1 MAQCIVCKADYTPNQ
16 AQSICPRCGISNQAW
31 DEWRAHDVTH
41 LVEYA
46 LLPMMFPLLL
56 LLAASF
62 AAIILMRASE
72 SLYADGVGSFFLIAT
87 IFFSLLAIG
96 GVVFERY
103 RLRERI
109 LLQGAGGRAAGR
121 LHMGISPLTT
131 IVFAMVF
138 SFVIATVFAFG
149 LPLTTFLA
157 DRTTAS
163 IPPTVLAPPPTVS
176 AGDVAA
182 AETAAARVTVISVFT
197 PSPIVAPTAVP
208 QSIVISTPG
217 QRPLQIFLRR
227 LQSTMRFY
235 VGFLYLGIVVACVYI
250 AALWALSWYLGE
262 LNARVPSPIFLQPHL
277 QLTVI
282 QQEVADHLGVEAASM
297 TWQDFERTEDG
308 GTRLTVRQ
316 RYDSKRVEDLVG
328 RTTQLP
334 MFRKYKIEADRW
346 GRLGKIEASQETD
359 A

>member
-31 DEWRAHDVTH
+31 DEWRAHDLTH
-41 LVEYA
+41 LLEYA

-72 SLYADGVGSFFLIAT
+72 PLYADGIGSFFLMAT

-109 LLQGAGGRAAGR
+109 LLQEAGGRSAGR
-121 LHMGISPLTT
+121 LHLGISPLNT
-131 IVFAMVF
+131 IAFAVLV
-138 SFVIATVFAFG
+138 SLVIATAFAFA
-149 LPLTTFLA
+149 LPLMTLLV

-163 IPPTVLAPPPTVS
+163 VPPTVLPPPPTVS
-176 AGDVAA
+176 AADVAA
-182 AETAAARVTVISVFT
+182 AEAAAARVTVISVFT

-208 QSIVISTPG
+208 QPVAVSTPG
-217 QRPLQIFLRR
+217 QRPLQVFLQR
-227 LQSTMRFY
+227 LRSTMPFY
-235 VGFLYLGIVVACVYI
+235 VGFLYLGFVVACIYF
-250 AALWALSWYLGE
+250 AALWALNPYFDK
-262 LNARVPSPIFLQPHL
+262 LNAMVPNPLFLQPHL
-277 QLTVI
+277 QLTVV

-308 GTRLTVRQ
+308 GIKLTVRQ
-316 RYDSKRVEDLVG
+316 RYDSKRVEDFAG

-346 GRLGKIEASQETD
+346 GRIGKIEASQETD
-359 A
+359 V